1 MPSEPILSLPHD
13 ANHKPRGQ
21 RSGGGSTRERPTGC
35 SFKLDGFLQGEVEGG
50 LAVVPFLSS
59 ILGQLRGNA
68 DVRNPWGCA
77 GALTCREGHAL
88 SVQQNL
94 HFKGIVHILKKMLA
108 LFNLPSFQNHTILLF
123 FLPQKV
129 KKIYNRTHFHLS
141 SNFVRVTD

>member
-13 ANHKPRGQ
+13 ANLKPRGQ

-94 HFKGIVHILKKMLA
+94 HFKGIVHMLKKCWHYSIY
-108 LFNLPSFQNHTILLF
+108 PHSKTILYIF
-123 FLPQKV
+123 FFYH
-129 KKIYNRTHFHLS
+129 KKLKRSIIVHISICL
-141 SNFVRVTD
+141 VTLCE